1 MKIVFI
7 ITDLGSF
14 NNFLSELATELIK
27 DQSIHLHVICANYKV
42 INIQNKNDF
51 PNQNFHFHFLDI
63 PRSVSIVSQLKIAY
77 RIRKVL
83 DDIKPDIV
91 HAHFTTGTLPTIL
104 FKNNA
109 YTYWGTF
116 HGLGMNSSKGFKK
129 ILFTLV
135 ETFCFVRLNK
145 IYVLNK
151 QDYLL
156 LDSIGIKKGVQYKS
170 KGIGCDILRFDT
182 KNFTPIMN
190 NDTKSDLN
198 ISDQFVI
205 CFTGRFV
212 DFKGFHLV
220 IKAFFKLT
228 EKYPDKFKLILLG
241 GRDSIHACG
250 LSSSEEERMNSHKDI
265 IAVGY
270 TSDVAKYLAISDV
283 FLFPSKKEGLPT
295 CVLESIS
302 MGVPVITMNSRGN
315 NDIIVDGYN
324 GFLIEPTLNVDD
336 TIKEIIYAIENIY
349 IDNDLKIKLSNN
361 ALKDRKEVSRQKFIE
376 EHKLLYSQIPL

>member
-1 MKIVFI
+1 
-7 ITDLGSF
+7 
-14 NNFLSELATELIK
+14 
-27 DQSIHLHVICANYKV
+27 
-42 INIQNKNDF
+42 
-51 PNQNFHFHFLDI
+51 
-63 PRSVSIVSQLKIAY
+63 
-77 RIRKVL
+77 
-83 DDIKPDIV
+83 
-91 HAHFTTGTLPTIL
+91 
-104 FKNNA
+104 
-109 YTYWGTF
+109 
-116 HGLGMNSSKGFKK
+116 MNSSKGLKK

-135 ETFCFVRLNK
+135 ETFCFIRLNK

-156 LDSIGIKKGVQYKS
+156 LGRIGVKKGVQYKS

-190 NDTKSDLN
+190 DDTKSNLN

-212 DFKGFHLV
+212 DFKGFHFV
-220 IKAFFKLT
+220 IKAFFKLI

-241 GRDSIHACG
+241 GRDSIHSCG
-250 LSSSEEERMNSHKDI
+250 LSSSEEERMISHKDI

-315 NDIIVDGYN
+315 NDIITDGYN
-324 GFLIEPTLNVDD
+324 GFLIEPTLNIDD
-336 TIKEIIYAIENIY
+336 TIKEIIHAIEKIY
-349 IDNDLKIKLSNN
+349 MDNDLKIELSNN

-376 EHKLLYSQIPL
+376 EHKLLYSQISL